1 MLLSTQGK
9 KNKIWEKKETSSSYF
24 HQGTRQTNRQTS
36 IGSEAI
42 PFGPQ
47 THHTLRRGFPAA
59 CRQAGRGCPI
69 PVTSP
74 SPRTRICAMTSSVGK
89 QSYSCGFCSALQ
101 TCLSPAPVHHNSLTP
116 NPAPPLPSW
125 VPLPSTLSEPCF
137 GYSSFSALT
146 HLWAQTR
153 HLWFSTSTSLRSNNT
168 GIISGLV
175 FSDTSLAAGR
185 ETLVCVTQNTQR
197 TGITQS
203 CLCCLELCSELLFLP
218 IYTFT

>member
-1 MLLSTQGK
+1 M
-9 KNKIWEKKETSSSYF
+9 
-24 HQGTRQTNRQTS
+24 
-36 IGSEAI
+36 
-42 PFGPQ
+42 
-47 THHTLRRGFPAA
+47 
-59 CRQAGRGCPI
+59 
-69 PVTSP
+69 TSP

-89 QSYSCGFCSALQ
+89 QSYSSGFCSALQ

-116 NPAPPLPSW
+116 NPAPPLPS
-125 VPLPSTLSEPCF
+125 TLSEPCF

-146 HLWAQTR
+146 HLWAKTR

-175 FSDTSLAAGR
+175 FSVTSLAAGR